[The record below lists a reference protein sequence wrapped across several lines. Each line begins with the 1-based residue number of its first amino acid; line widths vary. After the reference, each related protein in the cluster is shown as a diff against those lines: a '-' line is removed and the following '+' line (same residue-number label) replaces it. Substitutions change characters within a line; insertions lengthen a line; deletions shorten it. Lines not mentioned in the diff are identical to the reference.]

1 MIPSPKK
8 HRKISQSDSTHTGL
22 LEVTSRENP
31 LLINGYSVLDKQ
43 YKENTVH
50 SQICDTIRESLEGI
64 SDPSKINVMFQI
76 GRLMSVVQSKS
87 IFLPIENE
95 AVLDYDFNKVKFVPN
110 VSKKCI
116 DLLYLNV
123 FASKSNFSK
132 LVPNFDYLEIEV
144 FHSKSLNGGSFEVK
158 SSGSEEALHNKKLDG
173 INHSTIYRTPF
184 DVNEPLDFSSIESYI
199 YNYLNSVIVYR
210 PQSEYHFKVQTN
222 SITSLKTSSS
232 MRDNT
237 QGASSDSNKDGGTEF
252 KNIEASNVSKILFRH
267 IRTYRT
273 SKTPNYKLIK
283 FNLEVIDQWDIPV
296 NEELLKLKIE
306 EMMSVFFEAFI
317 SSSSSRRYSFLDIEN
332 SEESKVKI
340 IQFSS
345 NSRTTASKSF
355 NNNSDTATNNKD
367 YASNINTKNSNINT
381 KNSNTNG
388 VSKNASQDKNNE
400 DNKEIEAND
409 SNYESQLCKQYRR
422 LVNSKPNRFEFIITL
437 LSSNTRM
444 LLDLF
449 SNHAGYLGYTPGDT
463 GHSNTGPSQN
473 TARNMGE
480 DALDMSDFYPNLF
493 GDTSEFA
500 QIHYDTRKVVRQ
512 QESAIQAL
520 RKYNNLVK
528 RLMIMVYIKQNAT
541 VLDLACG
548 HGQDIDKYDVKR
560 IKKLMGIDI
569 SLREINEA
577 RRRYSQRK
585 RVLSYTAEFHH
596 GNLMD
601 SKVYSVF
608 VKNKRFD
615 VVSIQL
621 AIHYILETE
630 AGAEFILR
638 KVHEIL
644 NEGGLFIGSTVC
656 CERISQELAMNP
668 PVQGEEKE
676 KSWTFGNPIFK
687 VTMEQKSIEAIKNTQ
702 EGENMDRSHIGEV
715 LNSTWGL
722 KYHFFLMESI
732 DEGEYIVPWK
742 AFAEMCT
749 KIGFKLV
756 ESLTFPEYLEKSRRL
771 FAKRALELPHNVYEN
786 VEKHLGSASNFQL
799 SKEQERAF
807 SLYKIFVF
815 EKMKARDKLYIQGV
829 KIKK

>member
-8 HRKISQSDSTHTGL
+8 HRKISQSDSTHIGH

-31 LLINGYSVLDKQ
+31 LLIHGYSVLDKQ

-64 SDPSKINVMFQI
+64 SDPSKINVIFQI

-132 LVPNFDYLEIEV
+132 LVPNCDYLEIEV
-144 FHSKSLNGGSFEVK
+144 VHSKSQNGGPFDTK
-158 SSGSEEALHNKKLDG
+158 GSGTEETLNNKQLDG
-173 INHSTIYRTPF
+173 INHSTIHRIPF
-184 DVNEPLDFSSIESYI
+184 NVDEPLDFGSIESCI

-222 SITSLKTSSS
+222 SVTCLNTNSSI
-232 MRDNT
+232 RDNA
-237 QGASSDSNKDGGTEF
+237 QGYSYDSNTRLNDIDGS
-252 KNIEASNVSKILFRH
+252 KVSKILFRH

-273 SKTPNYKLIK
+273 SKTPKYKLIK

-296 NEELLKLKIE
+296 NEELLNLKIDE
-306 EMMSVFFEAFI
+306 IMSVFFEAFI
-317 SSSSSRRYSFLDIEN
+317 SSSSSKRYSFLDLEN

-345 NSRTTASKSF
+345 NSRTTGSK
-355 NNNSDTATNNKD
+355 NSDNNADTTYNNDTSVTNN
-367 YASNINTKNSNINT
+367 ASENNTKDVNKAIDVNGYSN
-381 KNSNTNG
+381 
-388 VSKNASQDKNNE
+388 
-400 DNKEIEAND
+400 
-409 SNYESQLCKQYRR
+409 ESQLCKQYRR
-422 LVNSKPNRFEFIITL
+422 LLNSKPNRFEFIITL

-449 SNHAGYLGYTPGDT
+449 SS
-463 GHSNTGPSQN
+463 HSGSSLNS
-473 TARNMGE
+473 ARNADE
-480 DALDMSDFYPNLF
+480 DKLDMNDFYPNLF

-585 RVLSYTAEFHH
+585 KVLSYTAEFHH

-608 VKNKRFD
+608 VKNRKFD
-615 VVSIQL
+615 IVSIQL

-630 AGAEFILR
+630 VCADFILR

-702 EGENMDRSHIGEV
+702 EGENTDKNHIREV
-715 LNSTWGL
+715 LNNTWGL

-742 AFAEMCT
+742 AFVDMCT

-786 VEKHLGSASNFQL
+786 IDKHLGSVSTFQL

>member
-8 HRKISQSDSTHTGL
+8 HRKISQSDSTHIGV
-22 LEVTSRENP
+22 LEVTSRGNP
-31 LLINGYSVLDKQ
+31 LLIHGYSVLDKQ

-64 SDPSKINVMFQI
+64 SDPSKINVIFQI

-87 IFLPIENE
+87 IFLPVENE

-144 FHSKSLNGGSFEVK
+144 FHSKSLNGGSLETK
-158 SSGSEEALHNKKLDG
+158 GSGKEEALNNKKLDG

-184 DVNEPLDFSSIESYI
+184 NVDEPLDFGSIESYI

-222 SITSLKTSSS
+222 SITSLNTDLSN
-232 MRDNT
+232 RDNT
-237 QGASSDSNKDGGTEF
+237 QGASYNSNKDSSTRLNDIDGS
-252 KNIEASNVSKILFRH
+252 KVSKILFRH

-273 SKTPNYKLIK
+273 SKTPKYKLIK

-296 NEELLKLKIE
+296 NEELLNLKID

-317 SSSSSRRYSFLDIEN
+317 SSSSSKRYSFLDLEN

-345 NSRTTASKSF
+345 NSRTKPSTNF
-355 NNNSDTATNNKD
+355 NKNADTTNDTTTTNNSTNSVTDNGSEDTD
-367 YASNINTKNSNINT
+367 NINKAIEV
-381 KNSNTNG
+381 NG
-388 VSKNASQDKNNE
+388 H
-400 DNKEIEAND
+400 
-409 SNYESQLCKQYRR
+409 NYESQLCKQYRR
-422 LVNSKPNRFEFIITL
+422 LLNSKPNRFEFIITL

-449 SNHAGYLGYTPGDT
+449 SNHT
-463 GHSNTGPSQN
+463 GSSLNSVRNTG
-473 TARNMGE
+473 E
-480 DALDMSDFYPNLF
+480 DTLDMSDFYPNLF

-585 RVLSYTAEFHH
+585 KVLSYTAEFHH

-601 SKVYSVF
+601 SKIYSVF
-608 VKNKRFD
+608 VKNRKFD

-630 AGAEFILR
+630 ACADFILR
-638 KVHEIL
+638 KMHEVL
-644 NEGGLFIGSTVC
+644 NEGGLLIGSTVC

-702 EGENMDRSHIGEV
+702 EGENIDRNHIREV
-715 LNSTWGL
+715 LNNTWGL

-742 AFAEMCT
+742 AFVEMCT

-771 FAKRALELPHNVYEN
+771 FAKRTLELPHSVYEN
-786 VEKHLGSASNFQL
+786 IEKHLNSVSSFQL
-799 SKEQERAF
+799 SKEQERGF

>member
-222 SITSLKTSSS
+222 SITSLKTSS
-232 MRDNT
+232 T
-237 QGASSDSNKDGGTEF
+237 
-252 KNIEASNVSKILFRH
+252 SNVSKILFRH

-332 SEESKVKI
+332 SEESK
-340 IQFSS
+340 
-345 NSRTTASKSF
+345 
-355 NNNSDTATNNKD
+355 
-367 YASNINTKNSNINT
+367 
-381 KNSNTNG
+381 
-388 VSKNASQDKNNE
+388 DKNNE
-400 DNKEIEAND
+400 DNKEIEANG

-449 SNHAGYLGYTPGDT
+449 SNHA
-463 GHSNTGPSQN
+463 GPSQN